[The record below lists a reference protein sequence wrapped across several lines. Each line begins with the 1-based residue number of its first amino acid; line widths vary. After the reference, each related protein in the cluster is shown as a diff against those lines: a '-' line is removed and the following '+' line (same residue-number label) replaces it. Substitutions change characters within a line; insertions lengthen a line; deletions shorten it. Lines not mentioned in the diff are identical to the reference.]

1 MGFFDFLRPAQRS
14 TAKAP
19 GENNR
24 LLVIPVDE
32 TKQSLHAL
40 EWAIGN
46 VYKQETDQLH
56 LLSVV
61 PRVAGPYPA
70 EIVETDVPAAASSA
84 VKAWRSEQH
93 AREAET
99 LALLTYMQ
107 HAALNLGVKPGSIRV
122 AARTATGG
130 ASGVGAS
137 VADYVLEANAD
148 MVVLG
153 SRGLHGWQRHVQN
166 LLGFGSVSYYTMLR
180 VPCPVVVVKHEDAT
194 D

>member
-19 GENNR
+19 GQNNR

-70 EIVETDVPAAASSA
+70 EVIIIYKLPLWCTAASFGNSHRTHA
-84 VKAWRSEQH
+84 TAGQLQH
-93 AREAET
+93 
-99 LALLTYMQ
+99 LLLT
-107 HAALNLGVKPGSIRV
+107 
-122 AARTATGG
+122 
-130 ASGVGAS
+130 
-137 VADYVLEANAD
+137 
-148 MVVLG
+148 
-153 SRGLHGWQRHVQN
+153 
-166 LLGFGSVSYYTMLR
+166 
-180 VPCPVVVVKHEDAT
+180 
-194 D
+194 

>member
-14 TAKAP
+14 KTKAP

-24 LLVIPVDE
+24 LVVIPVDE

-70 EIVETDVPAAASSA
+70 EVQMTNHKQNDVQLLVPIAHTQHMLLLAVTAPAADLSCS
-84 VKAWRSEQH
+84 W
-93 AREAET
+93 T
-99 LALLTYMQ
+99 
-107 HAALNLGVKPGSIRV
+107 
-122 AARTATGG
+122 
-130 ASGVGAS
+130 
-137 VADYVLEANAD
+137 
-148 MVVLG
+148 
-153 SRGLHGWQRHVQN
+153 
-166 LLGFGSVSYYTMLR
+166 
-180 VPCPVVVVKHEDAT
+180 
-194 D
+194 